1 MEYPLIYRPEQAVV
15 IVLFW
20 ERGTTCIRGLPIP
33 CHFEWQTL
41 SFWVTGAYLLPDPC
55 TLWVFW
61 ENWASRGTGMGERG
75 WINPS
80 SPALVG
86 CLDFYKSMSSP
97 FHTLSLFWRVSP
109 EVQLLTAEDY
119 VISKVWFVIYLFNIF
134 WVHTHTYMYQN
145 QWNKKSWFCFVE
157 NKSFWFSTFFY

>member
-1 MEYPLIYRPEQAVV
+1 MEYPLVYRPEQAVV
-15 IVLFW
+15 IVLFG
-20 ERGTTCIRGLPIP
+20 ERGATCIRGLPIP
-33 CHFEWQTL
+33 CHFEC
-41 SFWVTGAYLLPDPC
+41 YLLPDPC

-61 ENWASRGTGMGERG
+61 ENWAARGAGMGERG

-109 EVQLLTAEDY
+109 EVQLLMAEDY
-119 VISKVWFVIYLFNIF
+119 VISKIWFVIYLFNISWIICLWICIF
-134 WVHTHTYMYQN
+134 SKYEY
-145 QWNKKSWFCFVE
+145 KPICKS
-157 NKSFWFSTFFY
+157 ST